1 MLHLHFY
8 TIYLM
13 LNYSLPDTWNY
24 KAKEYTRKLNKDKSF
39 CTLFCMRGIHLPQM
53 ILGWFDFEH
62 LAIGLWIQYLNNY
75 GTAPT

>member
-1 MLHLHFY
+1 
-8 TIYLM
+8 M

-62 LAIGLWIQYLNNY
+62 LAIGL
-75 GTAPT
+75 